1 MGIHRLYVYTFVS
14 CRVGSNKSHIRY
26 YLPPHVLYYEF
37 FEHPQKYHSGC
48 GEGYDCL
55 YIKLSVQMVSPQV
68 LFELFQKSTHV
79 LFLTKEQSESS
90 FLYSLN
96 PLLFKREMI
105 ACHPVLSKM
114 VMVVHGPKP
123 KDPIS
128 TMQPCWSS
136 FFVCPLKQDIKIF
149 FNNKNYYSR
158 YSEHVNYK

>member
-1 MGIHRLYVYTFVS
+1 
-14 CRVGSNKSHIRY
+14 
-26 YLPPHVLYYEF
+26 
-37 FEHPQKYHSGC
+37 
-48 GEGYDCL
+48 
-55 YIKLSVQMVSPQV
+55 MVSPQV

-105 ACHPVLSKM
+105 ACHPVLSKT

-158 YSEHVNYK
+158 CSEHVNYK

>member
-1 MGIHRLYVYTFVS
+1 MSI
-14 CRVGSNKSHIRY
+14 KSHIWY

-37 FEHPQKYHSGC
+37 FERPQKYHSGC
-48 GEGYDCL
+48 GEGYDYL

-96 PLLFKREMI
+96 PLLFKRAMI

-136 FFVCPLKQDIKIF
+136 FFVCPLMF
-149 FNNKNYYSR
+149 FTSPFLFTSFSFLITTFPFLLTVHPLQYFFWK
-158 YSEHVNYK
+158 